1 MGTWGTGSFANDV
14 ALDWL
19 YDFEANDFRL
29 IDRTLAGAAH
39 LTGADDLDLVEA
51 CEVLAAA
58 ECVAAAGG
66 YPAAQIPDELQA
78 WLDAN
83 QPITLKPDFVVMA
96 RQAVARVK
104 GRSELQELWEETDE
118 AEEWHTAVADLQ
130 QRLAQITLPTG

>member
-1 MGTWGTGSFANDV
+1 MGTWGTGSFENDV

-39 LTGADDLDLVEA
+39 LTDADDLDLVEA

-66 YPAAQIPDELQA
+66 YPAAQIPEELQA

-83 QPITLKPDFVVMA
+83 QLITLKPDYVVMA

-104 GRSELQELWEETDE
+104 ARSELQALWEETDE
-118 AEEWHTAVADLQ
+118 AEEWHTAVTDLQ
-130 QRLAQITLPTG
+130 QRLAQIPPPTG